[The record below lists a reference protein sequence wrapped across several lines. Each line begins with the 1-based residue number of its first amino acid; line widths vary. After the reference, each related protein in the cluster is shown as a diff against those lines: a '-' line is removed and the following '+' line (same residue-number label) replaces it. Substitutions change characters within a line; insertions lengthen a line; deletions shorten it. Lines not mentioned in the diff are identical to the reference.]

1 MEYSEKQIQILEA
14 AENLFAQK
22 GFDGTSV
29 RDIAEEAGVNLA
41 MISYYFGSKEKLFEA
56 MFAYRA
62 GAYRLQIENILQK
75 KELGPM
81 ERINLL
87 ADQYIDK
94 FTRQQCFH
102 RVMVREQM
110 AEKNEFITQQINELK
125 TRNQA
130 MIRELIAEGQEKG
143 VFRNDIDIPLM
154 MATLT
159 GTISQLVTTQHFYKK
174 VRGLEAMPDAA
185 FQDHIREVLRPH
197 LKRILK
203 AILIN
208 DEA

>member
-185 FQDHIREVLRPH
+185 LLRC
-197 LKRILK
+197 KIL
-203 AILIN
+203 AVIG
-208 DEA
+208 

>member
-185 FQDHIREVLRPH
+185 FQDHIRAILRPH

>member
-185 FQDHIREVLRPH
+185 ESITIVDT
-197 LKRILK
+197 
-203 AILIN
+203 
-208 DEA
+208 EAD